1 MPDSISNGNDE
12 TKLSDEQ
19 AFADVEGISEGDV
32 TPRHLLTFAKLILLV
47 VAVMYS
53 LAAISELISPNNSVF
68 ETCKITLPSI
78 ATLVIGYYFGST
90 K

>member
-1 MPDSISNGNDE
+1 MPDNVKTNDE

-19 AFADVEGISEGDV
+19 AFADVGGMTEGDV

-47 VAVMYS
+47 VAIMFS
-53 LAAISELISPNNSVF
+53 LAALSELFLPNNSVF
-68 ETCKITLPSI
+68 ETCKIALPSI